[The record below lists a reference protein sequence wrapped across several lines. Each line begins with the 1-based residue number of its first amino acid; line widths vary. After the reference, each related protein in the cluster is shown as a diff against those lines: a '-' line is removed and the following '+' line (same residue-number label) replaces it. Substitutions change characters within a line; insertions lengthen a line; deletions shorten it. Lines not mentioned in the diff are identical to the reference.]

1 MWRRLIVAGNEKY
14 PRTSWTLSKKKEI
27 PLDLM
32 ISLTEV
38 AEGRSTI
45 RQNKTTGL
53 PEHIWTFRPLVV
65 QMFLLRK
72 SLATALIAF

>member
-1 MWRRLIVAGNEKY
+1 
-14 PRTSWTLSKKKEI
+14 
-27 PLDLM
+27 M
-32 ISLTEV
+32 ISLREV

-72 SLATALIAF
+72 SLATVLIAF